1 MKTKKKFNIE
11 RVREFCKLV
20 NEGVSPSLALKNMNT
35 CNGYSAPLR
44 EAGFYW
50 KEKNGQYRAVERV
63 HMERYLLFAEKKNE
77 YNIKRINKKFVKQP
91 TLFCVPKQKAV
102 KPVSKSNNDY
112 FNNSSFIRNTAPK
125 VFFNNNK
132 LSFIQRLVKKF
143 FNL

>member
-20 NEGVSPSLALKNMNT
+20 NEGLSPSLALKNMNT
-35 CNGYSAPLR
+35 CIGYIAPLK

-50 KEKNGQYRAVERV
+50 KEKNGEYKAVERI

-77 YNIKRINKKFVKQP
+77 YNVRRINKKFLKQP
-91 TLFCVPKQKAV
+91 TLFCMPKQKVV
-102 KPVSKSNNDY
+102 KPQYELDKES
-112 FNNSSFIRNTAPK
+112 FNNSNCIRNTAPK
-125 VFFNNNK
+125 IVVNKNK